1 MKRATG
7 RLKLICVIAFV
18 IGGFALIVNSRKITQ
33 QVMAFSDGPPAGFT
47 GAPGESTCTA
57 CHVGPTTGGT
67 FTIMQQPANYTPG
80 QTYQIVVR
88 HQNSNP
94 SQHRWGFQLTALAG
108 GNMAGTFA
116 DPGGG
121 LTQVVGGVGRD
132 YIEHTSA
139 GTFNGQL
146 GGAQWTFNWTA
157 PPINLGP
164 VTFYAAGNQ
173 ANGDGTS
180 TGDRIITAT
189 ATSDPPVTQPSVK
202 SPFDFDGDHK
212 TDVGIYRPGPNPTEW
227 WINRSTTGQTLA
239 LQFGAPGDAVV
250 AGDYTGDGKADVANW
265 HPADGFWYVLR
276 SEDFSFF
283 AFPFGAQG
291 DIPVPADYDGDNKTD
306 PAVFRPSSTLWF
318 ISGSA
323 GGGTQIV
330 QFGLPIDKPVPADY
344 DGDGKADVAVR
355 RPTGGNSEWWL
366 NRSTAG
372 SLALVFGVESDLGVP
387 GDYTGDGKTDI
398 AFWRPSTGE
407 WYILR
412 SEDLSFFAFPFGANG
427 DIPAPGD
434 YDGDGKFDATVFRPS
449 SATWFISRTTAGT
462 QIVQFGASGDVP
474 IPNTVVR

>member
-1 MKRATG
+1 MKLTTG
-7 RLKLICVIAFV
+7 RLKLIFVIAFV
-18 IGGFALIVNSRKITQ
+18 LAALGLLADNERVGQ

-47 GAPGESTCTA
+47 GAPGEQTCTA
-57 CHVGPTTGGT
+57 CHFGPTSGGT
-67 FTIMQQPANYTPG
+67 FAIMQQPANYVPG

-88 HQNSNP
+88 HMNP
-94 SQHRWGFQLTALAG
+94 DQTQHRWGFQLTALAG
-108 GNMAGTFA
+108 TDMAGTFSNVS
-116 DPGGG
+116 PG

-132 YIEHTSA
+132 YIEHTA
-139 GTFNGQL
+139 MGTFNGQN

-157 PPINLGP
+157 PSTNLGV

-180 TGDRIITAT
+180 GGDRIITAT
-189 ATSDPPVTQPSVK
+189 ATSQPPIAPPTVE
-202 SPFDFDGDHK
+202 SPFDFDGDQK
-212 TDVGIYRPGPNPTEW
+212 TDIGIYRPGPSEW
-227 WINRSTTGQTLA
+227 WINRSGNGQTLA

-250 AGDYTGDGKADVANW
+250 AGDFTGDGKADVANW
-265 HPADGFWYVLR
+265 HPADGFWFILR

-291 DIPVPADYDGDNKTD
+291 DIPVPADFDGDNKAD

-318 ISGSA
+318 ISQSA

-330 QFGLPIDKPVPADY
+330 QFGLPIDKPMPADY

-355 RPTGGNSEWWL
+355 RPTGGNSEWWV

-387 GDYTGDGKTDI
+387 GDYTGDGKADI
-398 AFWRPSTGE
+398 AFWRPSTGF
-407 WYILR
+407 WFILR
-412 SEDLSFFAFPFGANG
+412 SEDLSFFAVPFGTTG
-427 DIPAPGD
+427 DVPVPGD
-434 YDGDGKFDATVFRPS
+434 YDGDGKFDRAVFRQS
-449 SATWFISRTTAGT
+449 DTNWFIDRSTAGV
-462 QIVQFGASGDVP
+462 QIVQFGSGGDLP